1 MPELPDYTQAGEVF
15 RKSMEQALAH
25 IDEVNANLQKEQ
37 EKAIDLQI
45 AAKEEFN
52 RIQREAHQISEAY
65 IEKHR
70 KEYLQQIRDEVLLD
84 VTRKL
89 MLAGVP
95 SDKLKLAL
103 ELPPKILVEAWDYI
117 GFDKLDDTHVAHVA
131 YDNQGRSGTVIF
143 YRNDLVLHFPF
154 EFGGGE
160 TLAFITIPSAERWEA
175 ETKLPLADRQ
185 PILEFVA
192 KRVIRDQASN
202 CTYLI
207 GPEEIVIKY

>member
-1 MPELPDYTQAGEVF
+1 MPDTPDFNQAGEVF
-15 RKSMEQALAH
+15 RKSMEEALAH
-25 IDEVNANLQKEQ
+25 IDIVNDNLKKEQ
-37 EKAIDLQI
+37 EKAIDMQI
-45 AAKEEFN
+45 AARDELS
-52 RIQREAHQISEAY
+52 RIQKEAHQISEAY
-65 IEKHR
+65 MEKHR
-70 KEYLQQIRDEVLLD
+70 KEYLEQLRYDVLLD

-89 MLAGVP
+89 ILEEVP
-95 SDKLKLAL
+95 SDKLKKAL
-103 ELPPKILVEAWDYI
+103 ELPPKVLAAAWDYI

-160 TLAFITIPSAERWEA
+160 TLAVVTVPSAEGWEE
-175 ETKLPLADRQ
+175 ETNLPLTDRQ
-185 PILEFVA
+185 PTLEFVA